1 MAGGL
6 FFEVLERLGPY
17 FNFAHAKPFPGV
29 NPVPGKIL
37 VSAFLLTVFFTWPG
51 IEHLAYIVPVSES
64 LAFLLVLRA
73 WALVSPLFS
82 ATMFWLVL
90 KGLFF

>member
-1 MAGGL
+1 MLVCAVPGSAL
-6 FFEVLERLGPY
+6 AR
-17 FNFAHAKPFPGV
+17 PFPGV
-29 NPVPGKIL
+29 NPVLGKIL

-51 IEHLAYIVPVSES
+51 ITLLAYVIPVSES
-64 LAFLLVLRA
+64 HAFLLVLAA
-73 WALVSPLFS
+73 WALFLLFFS